1 MDLVRKLFSKKL
13 FIFNLVLIGVLF
25 GFSLAFF
32 SFSCTIPQSQ
42 KTAQAQEA
50 DSRVQIPQSSL
61 AVAEALQVSFRAVA
75 DKVLPWVV
83 EVKTVSVQRQ
93 PQVPFNG
100 PWDFFFNNPRNP
112 DGGQQREYRSQG
124 LGSGIIVRRDKN
136 VYYVLTNNHVV
147 GEATE
152 ISVTAYNGK
161 DYTAVLVGKDERKD
175 LAMIS
180 FETNDIH
187 PIAELGDSEGVKVG
201 DWSIAVGNPLGQMFS
216 VTMGIVSAVGRTGG
230 PAGNI
235 SDFIQTDA
243 SINQGNSGGPLVN
256 IHGEVIGI
264 NTWIASNNSGGGSI
278 GLGFA
283 IPINNA
289 KRSIEEF
296 INKGE
301 ISYGWLGVQLLDPD
315 REMLQAMGLAG
326 KQGAFITQVFMDS
339 PAEKGG
345 IKPGDFVTH
354 VNGREMRGMNA
365 LTLTVGDMKVGERA
379 KFTVVRN
386 GNVQE
391 FDVRIDARDDS
402 VAADSK
408 KLWPGVYAIALSDA
422 VRSRADID
430 KDVQGILAV
439 QVINNS
445 PAATVGLRD
454 GDIITAV
461 NGETVKD
468 IQSFYRVLREKAASE
483 LYFSVIRNG
492 SKLESLK
499 YKR

>member
-13 FIFNLVLIGVLF
+13 FIFNLVLIGVIF
-25 GFSLAFF
+25 GFSLAFL

-42 KTAQAQEA
+42 KTAQAQET

-61 AVAEALQVSFRAVA
+61 AVAEALQASFRSVA

-93 PQVPFNG
+93 QVPFNG

-112 DGGQQREYRSQG
+112 DGGGQQREYRSQG
-124 LGSGIIVRRDKN
+124 LGSGIIVRKDRN

-147 GEATE
+147 GEANE

-161 DYTAVLVGKDERKD
+161 DYTAKLVGKDERKD

-187 PIAELGDSEGVKVG
+187 PSAELGDSDGVKVG

-235 SDFIQTDA
+235 NDFIQTDA

-256 IHGEVIGI
+256 IRGEVIGI

-315 REMLQAMGLAG
+315 REMLQVMGLEG
-326 KQGAFITQVFMDS
+326 KQGAFITQVFLDS

-345 IKPGDFVTH
+345 IKPGDFVTY
-354 VNGREMRGMNA
+354 VNGREIRGMNA
-365 LTLTVGDMKVGERA
+365 LTLMVGDMKAGERA
-379 KFTVVRN
+379 KFTVIRS

-391 FDVRIDARDDS
+391 VEVRIDTRNDS
-402 VAADSK
+402 VSADAK
-408 KLWPGVYAIALSDA
+408 KLWPGVYVLSLSDTI
-422 VRSRADID
+422 RSRYEID
-430 KDVQGILAV
+430 KDVQGIFAA

-468 IQSFYRVLREKAASE
+468 IQSFYRILRDKASSE
-483 LYFSVIRNG
+483 LYFSIFRNG
-492 SKLESLK
+492 NKLESLK